1 MCCAT
6 VWSIAT
12 SARTTSRRW
21 TARKSPRI
29 SSAAFRTSAI
39 ASSFTRLRRKVSFQC
54 EASLPAG
61 RERRR
66 VVDERVGREDP
77 HAVDDFERALRGHMI
92 AKTNWQEKGGV
103 HDAAHGPAPGG
114 TDIAQRARHTGRV
127 PLFEANGMV
136 HDVGAKACVRTA
148 VAVAAAP

>member
-39 ASSFTRLRRKVSFQC
+39 ASSFTRLRRKVSFQAKLRYC
-54 EASLPAG
+54 ARVRHRPHRRVEGQQVPQAHHRLRALGDVVDDLGLKRVDEPDQRGCEGQAVGGHSKWRRYMLGGPPAAENDEQQEASE
-61 RERRR
+61 RE
-66 VVDERVGREDP
+66 
-77 HAVDDFERALRGHMI
+77 A
-92 AKTNWQEKGGV
+92 
-103 HDAAHGPAPGG
+103 
-114 TDIAQRARHTGRV
+114 
-127 PLFEANGMV
+127 
-136 HDVGAKACVRTA
+136 
-148 VAVAAAP
+148 